1 MFRRVKKERVRE
13 LAMKYYRCNSD
24 SKLYF
29 STKRVKIKENQVA
42 SQGDGSNTK
51 IGGEEP

>member
-29 STKRVKIKENQVA
+29 STKRVKIEKTWSRHRGTDRTQ
-42 SQGDGSNTK
+42 K
-51 IGGEEP
+51 